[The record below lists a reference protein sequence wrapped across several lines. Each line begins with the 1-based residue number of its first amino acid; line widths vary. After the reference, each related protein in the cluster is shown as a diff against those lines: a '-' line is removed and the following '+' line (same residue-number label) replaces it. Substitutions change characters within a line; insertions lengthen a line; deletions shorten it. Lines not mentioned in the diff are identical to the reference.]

1 VADFEDLSPVAL
13 AAAADATGFNPGNWT
28 NAFLSSTLPTVNP
41 QYQIYHMTV
50 TGGTPFA
57 GGRIFRG
64 QQAWSTVQLDIN
76 GTNEW
81 DPSQPLPMKSGQEV
95 YVYWNTPVSGG
106 NPPTVTI
113 WSQYD
118 PAIAG

>member
-1 VADFEDLSPVAL
+1 M
-13 AAAADATGFNPGNWT
+13 
-28 NAFLSSTLPTVNP
+28 PTVNP
-41 QYQIYHMTV
+41 QYQVYHMTV
-50 TGGTPFA
+50 TGGPAFA
-57 GGRIFRG
+57 GGRIYRG

-81 DPSQPLPMKSGQEV
+81 DPSQPLPMKSGQEI
-95 YVYWNTPVSGG
+95 YVYWNAPVSGG
-106 NPPTVTI
+106 SPPTVTI